1 MSLEVDRNCVTE
13 TSQSFVEKM
22 KEKHGLTEYTVII
35 KNLLMY
41 PTGLYNHTFQSFLL
55 CIGEEKMKVKNEFGV
70 SIKWD

>member
-22 KEKHGLTEYTVII
+22 KEKHGLTEYTIII

-41 PTGLYNHTFQSFLL
+41 PTGLYIQLSVL
-55 CIGEEKMKVKNEFGV
+55 V
-70 SIKWD
+70 SRH

>member
-22 KEKHGLTEYTVII
+22 KEKHGLTEYTVIV

-41 PTGLYNHTFQSFLL
+41 PTGLYNHTFKCSYLKTL
-55 CIGEEKMKVKNEFGV
+55 V
-70 SIKWD
+70 SILFVMHW